1 MLGCW
6 RGNPDERLSF
16 MELRSLFDAM
26 MVREKENYINISD
39 IEELL
44 PYYPMS
50 AVCDTTDGSDDNN
63 EGSLSPKDYE
73 VPITQTNRFRMS
85 QGDPTTL
92 SMDGEE
98 VDVNGGPPTL
108 DQEVV
113 ADEKIVDSIIDRSFE
128 HIAELVSSE
137 DSDVQMNGGI

>member
-6 RGNPDERLSF
+6 KENPDERLSF

-26 MVREKENYINISD
+26 MVREESYININ

-44 PYYPMS
+44 LYYPTT
-50 AVCDTTDGSDDNN
+50 AFCDTTDSSDDNN
-63 EGSLSPKDYE
+63 GGSLSPKDYE
-73 VPITQTNRFRMS
+73 VPITYTNRFQMS

-98 VDVNGGPPTL
+98 EKVNGGPPTL
-108 DQEVV
+108 DTEVMV
-113 ADEKIVDSIIDRSFE
+113 GGKNVDAIIDRSFE
-128 HIAELVSSE
+128 HIAL
-137 DSDVQMNGGI
+137 SDGDDGSVQENGGL

>member
-6 RGNPDERLSF
+6 KGNPDERLSF

-26 MVREKENYINISD
+26 MVREKESYININD

-63 EGSLSPKDYE
+63 GGSLSPKDYE
-73 VPITQTNRFRMS
+73 VPITHTNRFRMS

-92 SMDGEE
+92 SMDEE
-98 VDVNGGPPTL
+98 EEKVNGGPPTL
-108 DQEVV
+108 DTEVMI
-113 ADEKIVDSIIDRSFE
+113 DGKNVDAIIDRSFE
-128 HIAELVSSE
+128 HIAL
-137 DSDVQMNGGI
+137 SDGDDGSVQENGGL

>member
-6 RGNPDERLSF
+6 KENPDERLSF

-26 MVREKENYINISD
+26 MVREESYININ

-44 PYYPMS
+44 LYYPTT
-50 AVCDTTDGSDDNN
+50 AFCDTTDSSDDNN
-63 EGSLSPKDYE
+63 GGFLSPKDYE
-73 VPITQTNRFRMS
+73 IPITYTNRFQMS

-98 VDVNGGPPTL
+98 EKVNGGPPTL
-108 DQEVV
+108 DTEVMI
-113 ADEKIVDSIIDRSFE
+113 DGKNVDAIIDRSFE
-128 HIAELVSSE
+128 HIAL
-137 DSDVQMNGGI
+137 SDGDDGSVQENGGL